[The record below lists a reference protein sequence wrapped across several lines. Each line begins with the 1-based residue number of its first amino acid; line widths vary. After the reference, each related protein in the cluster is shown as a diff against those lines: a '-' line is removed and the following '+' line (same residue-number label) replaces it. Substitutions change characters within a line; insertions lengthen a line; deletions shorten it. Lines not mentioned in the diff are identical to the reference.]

1 MCNYF
6 LRGNN
11 AKKKAMALLVS
22 RHVAIKS
29 IKENL
34 KLFFSLLLEVSLGLV
49 NQKPLLYLTTFNDR
63 YID

>member
-1 MCNYF
+1 MCNHF

-34 KLFFSLLLEVSLGLV
+34 KLFFSLLLEVSLGAS
-49 NQKPLLYLTTFNDR
+49 QPETFTIFDNL
-63 YID
+63 

>member
-11 AKKKAMALLVS
+11 AKKKAMELLVS

-34 KLFFSLLLEVSLGLV
+34 KLFFSLLLEVSLGAS
-49 NQKPLLYLTTFNDR
+49 QPETFTIFDNL
-63 YID
+63 